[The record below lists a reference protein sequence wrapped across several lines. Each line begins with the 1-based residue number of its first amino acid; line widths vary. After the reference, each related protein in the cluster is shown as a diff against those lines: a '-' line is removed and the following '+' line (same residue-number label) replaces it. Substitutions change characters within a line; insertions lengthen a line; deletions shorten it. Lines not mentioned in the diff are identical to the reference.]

1 MHRNP
6 ADRKSGSLSLCI
18 LHGKC
23 ACPSQVESAAVADT
37 RSYSALGVGRTA
49 WRSGACLVDFLFG
62 LEEGLCIGF
71 YRRPAAGR
79 SSIWAT
85 LMYWADGRSYVEGGA
100 GG

>member
-1 MHRNP
+1 
-6 ADRKSGSLSLCI
+6 
-18 LHGKC
+18 
-23 ACPSQVESAAVADT
+23 
-37 RSYSALGVGRTA
+37 
-49 WRSGACLVDFLFG
+49 LFG

-85 LMYWADGRSYVEGGA
+85 LMYWAAPTDAGSVEGGA